1 MRLFTLTKT
10 ESSLFMM
17 DNLRTAANSPVLKIV
32 FVIIILSFV
41 FTGVGGYLI
50 GGSSNHAAKVNG
62 TAISQVQL
70 QQAFQQEK
78 QALQERLGDQ
88 FAEIASSEQGIQM
101 LRRQALERL
110 IGVTLLNQFSN
121 QLGLT
126 ASDEQIKQDIYNMP
140 IFQTYGHFDSEKY
153 RAILSQHNVNADDL
167 AQEIRQNLMNRQL
180 SKMYVTDE
188 FVLPEEI
195 KSYAELLLQQR
206 EVKTATISLANYQSK
221 QTFTDKELQDYYN
234 THQNSFISPEQV
246 QVSYIK
252 LNAASQRENV
262 AVKDE
267 ELKSYYEQNI
277 ANFTQPAQKHYSMIQ
292 LSTEKEADS
301 VAKELAGGADFKQL
315 VAEKST
321 DKFRAANHGALGWME
336 ATSTPSEIIA
346 ANLTKKGQVS
356 GVIKSAS
363 NYIIFRLDDIK
374 PEVIKPFQSV
384 KTEIAY
390 SLKNEKAINAFYSL
404 EQTAS
409 RAAMDDNESLAA
421 AEKVTGIKAVTT
433 DWFSRNNLPEEIRFD
448 KVADSIFNG
457 NLLDKNGPTSI
468 NSDVI
473 NVDGDLAFVIRV
485 EKYKPEVT
493 QPFDEVKKS
502 VAELV
507 KLNKA
512 TKEMEAEGNKLLTAL
527 KQGTGEAA
535 LAKQDITF
543 GEAKIIKRFDQND
556 SFAEQIFQMP
566 IPKENT
572 PTYLSSKDSKN
583 NLVIIQLVKVTQG
596 QQTEDELKVFS
607 QRYKMILGD
616 VMMESLMLNLRDKAK
631 VDLGRI
637 E

>member
-1 MRLFTLTKT
+1 
-10 ESSLFMM
+10 MM

-41 FTGVGGYLI
+41 LTGVDGYLI

-110 IGVTLLNQFSN
+110 IGVTLLNQYSN

-140 IFQTYGHFDSEKY
+140 IFQTDGHFDNEKY

-167 AQEIRQNLMNRQL
+167 AQEIRQNLINRQL

-221 QTFTDKELQDYYN
+221 QTVTDKELQDYYN

-252 LNAASQRENV
+252 LDAASQTENV

-292 LSTEKEADS
+292 LATEKEADS
-301 VAKELAGGADFKQL
+301 VAKELASGADFKQL

-321 DKFRAANHGALGWME
+321 DKFSAANHGALGWME
-336 ATSTPSEIIA
+336 ATSTSSEIIA

-374 PEVIKPFQSV
+374 SEVIKPFQSV
-384 KTEIAY
+384 KTEIAD

-404 EQTAS
+404 QHTAS

-448 KVADSIFNG
+448 KVADTIFNG
-457 NLLDKNGPTSI
+457 NLLDKNGPTGI

-473 NVDGDLAFVIRV
+473 NVDGDRAFVIRV

-535 LAKQDITF
+535 LAKQGITF
-543 GEAKIIKRFDQND
+543 GEAEIIKRFDQND
-556 SFAEQIFQMP
+556 SLAEQIFQMP

-596 QQTEDELKVFS
+596 QPTEDELKVFS

-631 VDLGRI
+631 IDLGRI